1 MDTQCG
7 FRKRPSTADQIWVTR
22 QVVEKARE
30 YQTKVYLYFV
40 DLPKAYNS
48 VNRTA
53 LVAILRLYGLSHQVV
68 DFIEDLYTGTECHV
82 RTANGVSEDFLV
94 KTGVR
99 QGCGLFPLLFN
110 CVMDRIL
117 KEVTDLLG
125 GCLHI
130 DYTSSGG
137 LFLSYRSITTA
148 FTCTKMCCTPTT
160 LPWLQR
166 PGENHSTCW
175 TLWTEPVP
183 DWACR

>member
-53 LVAILRLYGLSHQVV
+53 LVAILRLYGLSHQVL

-82 RTANGVSEDFLV
+82 RTANGVSEDFQV

-110 CVMDRIL
+110 CAMDRIL
-117 KEVTDLLG
+117 TEVTDLLG
-125 GCLHI
+125 GGLHI
-130 DYTSSGG
+130 EY
-137 LFLSYRSITTA
+137 LFWRS
-148 FTCTKMCCTPTT
+148 
-160 LPWLQR
+160 LPLI
-166 PGENHSTCW
+166 PEHNHSLHMHQNVLHTDDL
-175 TLWTEPVP
+175 TLIAETRRELQHMLDIV
-183 DWACR
+183 DRACA